1 MAMTISAARR
11 NRYPGFVQ
19 NLVTAPVQ
27 VPPDFVGMHFHRWP
41 QVESWGTADPPPTF
55 RYSWVRAQSHAI
67 SPTGGMIWSRLHLG
81 QGQYLWQTNP
91 NVDAL
96 FAHWE
101 GLGKRM
107 IYDLQ
112 STPDWASSGAVVDP
126 WGVVGGNVAPDNL
139 QHLTDF
145 MTALLTR
152 YKSVIR
158 AVDVWNEPD
167 FGAASGFFIGSA
179 ASMVQIAATLRAVI
193 DAVDPTIK
201 LLAPAYDLDEFLT
214 AGGGQYVDACTIHSY
229 GCGIGYSQSNV
240 DLAHYILRQRQIMAK
255 HGLSA
260 LPLWETER
268 GFTGSPAQ
276 LAGVLAKIGDEND
289 VAVETKRIFM
299 VEAALGMRVCVLYS
313 HGTDLH
319 GYTRSSAALQQA
331 IDWAYETLSGA
342 TITAG
347 RVNPDRSV
355 ALTVAGAEITV

>member
-1 MAMTISAARR
+1 MSMTITVARR

-27 VPPDFVGMHFHRWP
+27 VPTDFVGMHFHRWP
-41 QVESWGTADPPPTF
+41 QVETGGTADPPPTF

-67 SPTGGMIWSRLHLG
+67 APSGGLIWSRLTPS
-81 QGQYLWQTNP
+81 QGVYLWQTNA

-96 FAHWE
+96 FDHWRA
-101 GLGKRM
+101 LGKRM

-112 STPDWASSGAVVDP
+112 STPDWASSGTVQDP
-126 WGVVGGNVAPDNL
+126 WGVIGGNVAPDSL

-152 YKSVIR
+152 YGDVIR
-158 AVDVWNEPD
+158 AVDVWNEPS
-167 FGAASGFFIGSA
+167 FGMPSGFFIGTA
-179 ASMVQIAATLRAVI
+179 ASMVQIAATIRAVI

-201 LLAPAYDLDEFLT
+201 LLAPAYDLDEFLA
-214 AGGGQYVDACTIHSY
+214 AGGGQYVDACTTHSY
-229 GCGIGYSQSNV
+229 GCGVGYSQSSV
-240 DLAHYILRQRQIMAK
+240 DLAYYILRQRQIMAK
-255 HGLSA
+255 HSLSA

-276 LAGVLAKIGDEND
+276 LPGVLAMIGDENA

-319 GYTRSSAALQQA
+319 GYTRSSVPLQQA
-331 IDWAYETLSGA
+331 IDWAYATLSGA
-342 TITAG
+342 TITVG
-347 RVNPDRSV
+347 RINPDRSV
-355 ALTVAGAEITV
+355 TVTIAGQEITV